1 MANSAMSIVARLTS
15 STMGKG
21 HKAVFLSWPVVVIHA
36 RFSVWCRF
44 GTKACCMG
52 KLVAQLKWWMSLCR
66 ALHTSMGKHRA
77 WHTLGRSLCRI
88 MNKGTQKHSKKKE
101 NKKKK
106 KKEEKKVEQI
116 RDTRQKHIGGS
127 HSFPSFEQKR
137 LPKKKKKRMVQS
149 LIWKWTSP
157 DLPGS
162 MGVSCRTRQ

>member
-66 ALHTSMGKHRA
+66 ALHTSMGKHHA

-101 NKKKK
+101 KKK
-106 KKEEKKVEQI
+106 KKERRKKSWTNQGYQTETYRWQSQLPQFWAEKV
-116 RDTRQKHIGGS
+116 T
-127 HSFPSFEQKR
+127 
-137 LPKKKKKRMVQS
+137 KKKKKRMVQS